1 MIPVARKNIRNLQ
14 RLLGDCNRYAR
25 GIKATR
31 LTGNIRLTKNG
42 DPQMTKLICGAIA
55 LAFSFPSSLAASAGE
70 SSLALA
76 ESRMIPMEG
85 GRNFRDVGGYRT
97 ADGRT
102 VRWNVLYRSGSLG
115 NLQKDGMARLRTM
128 NIRAIIDLRM
138 TTERKSDQSNWLSI
152 AGLGYFTRD
161 YMLGGDEASLAQMFS
176 DPSKLTASTMR
187 AMMIQ
192 GYRTMPKELA
202 PQYRELFARLIA
214 PGKGAIVVNCTAGK
228 DRTGIATAL
237 VLTAIGVPYET
248 VREDFL
254 LSNDGLNMDSVRDAI
269 SPQLALL
276 PSDVIQP
283 LVGVEGEYLDAAFAQ
298 MKADYGSIEA
308 YLEKEIGVGPAEIAS
323 LKSRVLK

>member
-1 MIPVARKNIRNLQ
+1 MI
-14 RLLGDCNRYAR
+14 
-25 GIKATR
+25 
-31 LTGNIRLTKNG
+31 
-42 DPQMTKLICGAIA
+42 KLVLGAIA
-55 LAFSFPSSLAASAGE
+55 LALTFPGSLAANEGNLSAT
-70 SSLALA
+70 LA

-115 NLQKDGMARLRTM
+115 HLQKDGMARLQNM
-128 NIRAIIDLRM
+128 DIRAIIDLRM

-176 DPSKLTASTMR
+176 DPAKLTASTMR
-187 AMMIQ
+187 AMMTQ

-214 PGKGAIVVNCTAGK
+214 PEKGAVVVNCTAGK

-237 VLTAIGVPYET
+237 VLTAIGVPFET

-269 SPQLALL
+269 SPHLATLS
-276 PSDVIQP
+276 PDVIKP

-298 MKADYGSIEA
+298 LKADYGSIEA
-308 YLEKEIGVGPAEIAS
+308 YLEEEELGVGPAEIAS
-323 LKSRVLK
+323 LKSRMLN

>member
-1 MIPVARKNIRNLQ
+1 MN
-14 RLLGDCNRYAR
+14 
-25 GIKATR
+25 
-31 LTGNIRLTKNG
+31 
-42 DPQMTKLICGAIA
+42 KLICGVIA
-55 LAFSFPSSLAASAGE
+55 LALSFPSTLAARDDE
-70 SSLALA
+70 SSLSLA

-97 ADGRT
+97 VDGRT
-102 VRWNVLYRSGSLG
+102 VRWNMLYRSGSLG

-152 AGLGYFTRD
+152 AGLGYWTRD

-187 AMMIQ
+187 AMMTR

-214 PGKGAIVVNCTAGK
+214 PEKGAVVVNCTAGK
-228 DRTGIATAL
+228 DRTGIGTAL

-248 VREDFL
+248 VREDYL
-254 LSNDGLNMDSVRDAI
+254 LSNAGLNMDSVQDAI
-269 SPQLALL
+269 SPLLALL

-283 LVGVEGEYLDAAFAQ
+283 LVGVESEYLDAAFAQ

-308 YLEKEIGVGPAEIAS
+308 YLEKELGVGPAEIAL
-323 LKSRVLK
+323 LKSRMLD